1 MKLLYDFFPL
11 IFFFGTFKLYGL
23 YGDPADAIYAATAVG
38 IIASIIQVGF
48 FWHKNNRVETVHII
62 TLVIITVFGGLTL
75 LLHDDT
81 FIKWKPTIINWVF
94 TVILVGSQLLGKKP
108 AIQYVMGSQLQL
120 PDPIWQRLNLA
131 WGIFFLL
138 VGALNLYV
146 AFWYR
151 LDLDIAA
158 RQALWVDFKV
168 FGLLGLTLV
177 FAVGQAFF
185 LTRYMDTENL
195 EDKT

>member
-1 MKLLYDFFPL
+1 M
-11 IFFFGTFKLYGL
+11 
-23 YGDPADAIYAATAVG
+23 G
-38 IIASIIQVGF
+38 IIASMIQVGF

-120 PDPIWQRLNLA
+120 PDPIWRRLNMA

-151 LDLDIAA
+151 LDLDAA
-158 RQALWVDFKV
+158 SRQALWVDFKV

-177 FAVGQAFF
+177 FAVGQAFY

-195 EDKT
+195 PDKLKDKS

>member
-1 MKLLYDFFPL
+1 MKFLYDYFPL
-11 IFFFGTFKLYGL
+11 ILFFVVFKTY
-23 YGDPADAIYAATAVG
+23 DIYTATAVA
-38 IIASIIQVGF
+38 IVASFIQVGY
-48 FWHKNNRVETVHII
+48 FWIRHRRFENMHLV
-62 TLVIITVFGGLTL
+62 TLGVITVFGGLTL
-75 LLHDDT
+75 ILHDDT

-131 WGIFFLL
+131 WAIFFLV

-151 LDLDIAA
+151 LDLDVAA

-195 EDKT
+195 PNNLKDKT